1 MGRARRWARVALS
14 GCVAASLCLIA
25 SGGALAAGAGVEGL
39 GWVVGGS
46 IDVGGMY
53 SFGENQSA
61 KYNEYRDMDNGFL
74 GELSLRGEM
83 KDAPYYFDFGMK
95 NPTRDDQWYEG
106 AFGRFGMFRLEMG
119 YNETPHVLSNSA
131 GTIYQQSDG
140 IFTLPPSLRGNIAA
154 IFTGPPAPTS
164 AAGRAAISSTINGLL
179 RPVDL
184 GFNTGVGGVAL
195 QYTPLDS
202 LRFDLA
208 YLNIRKEGTR
218 PMGGQMSGSTSG
230 PVNELAIPIN
240 NSTNEVKFGAEYA
253 RVNWGLQFG
262 YTGSFFDNQYTG
274 YTWDNPNVATSTATA
289 NATDRIAAAPD
300 NFANTFSLTGT
311 AALPLRTRVNGN
323 FSYTMLRQNQ
333 SFEYS
338 TQNPNLVRTNRD
350 DAGKTSADAQA
361 NLVSGNILVTSRP
374 LNSLT
379 ATARYRYFE
388 YQNDMPFHSFTNNVY
403 DGGGTSA
410 VSASS
415 LNEAYTRQTAGI
427 DLTWRPI
434 SALSLKG
441 GYEYQHYYRVNYDDQ
456 NFSNRENIGR
466 FSADVT
472 PVDWFLGR
480 LTYTYGDRTISN
492 YTFDPTTMLPQSIKY
507 MYAPRTRNR
516 VDALLQFT
524 PHETVSTSFSA
535 AYAID
540 DYRDNLFGVTK
551 DDYWNAGVNVDWSP
565 LPWLTLSADYTYEQY
580 NYDMASRYLPGGAFP
595 GISANNWNSTSKD
608 EFQNFGVH
616 ATVVLIPK
624 KFDID
629 LGYTVALGYT
639 TFNNSNPN
647 FDNTNPNP
655 ALRTA
660 NPQAIAYGWNKVEN
674 VMQTVRVIAKYRV
687 TEKLSLRSGFAY
699 ERYNEKDWARD
710 PMQAFMGN
718 YDSTT
723 PNGPPVTQGVQS
735 VWLGATR
742 PNYEAYIFS
751 GFVRY
756 EF

>member
-83 KDAPYYFDFGMK
+83 KDAPYYFDFEMK
-95 NPTRDDQWYEG
+95 NPTRTDQWYEG